1 MTPTQAQA
9 LALEPTAML
18 RTTAGYGLMV
28 VYYVR
33 YRDSEGWCSC
43 TPWNTDTPEEA
54 WAVALSVFQNKLW
67 ERALTL

>member
-1 MTPTQAQA
+1 MTASSKDQV

-18 RTTAGYGLMV
+18 KTTTGFAV

-33 YRDSEGWCSC
+33 YRFQDSWCSC

-54 WAVALSVFQNKLW
+54 WDIALTDFQTKLW
-67 ERALTL
+67 EGALAL